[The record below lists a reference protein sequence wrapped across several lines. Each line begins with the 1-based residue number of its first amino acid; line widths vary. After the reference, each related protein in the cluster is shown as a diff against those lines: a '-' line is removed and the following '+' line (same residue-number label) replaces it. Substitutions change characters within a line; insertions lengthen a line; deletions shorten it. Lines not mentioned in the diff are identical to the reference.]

1 MAENC
6 LSVGIILAF
15 IIMLTFASVAYAE
28 ELNIRSIPAKLA
40 ENSKGKIQVFVT
52 EGDSTIPKK
61 IDGLSI
67 TSSDSNILHV
77 EEIVNGDSFITEAA
91 IKAGKAGTTTLYAAA
106 PGFTSKEFPITIY
119 GNKNNAATL
128 LVKITPDTF
137 TTNGPNEGYISVE
150 LADEDGFPV
159 IAKEDTTI
167 LLNTPNNDVV
177 ELSNQNIMIKKGEY
191 FAYTNFHI
199 KNSGEAVL
207 YASAAGIKTESGTII
222 VNEDD
227 NLTVELY
234 AYPKT
239 LSIHDAAKGFIIVQI
254 HDSSGRPV
262 IAQKD
267 ITVFYKITDSSY
279 SVVTNY
285 STNYKQKTE
294 GYFQISKGSYWGY
307 TQYALPSSIEDT
319 YTISVS
325 STDPFVVDSDQ
336 VVTEDLELVDDKF
349 VKFDTLPVLS
359 TGRSELIGIVYLE
372 DANGDPVVA
381 KRDLGIKIDSSDPT
395 SLSVDEVIVPAG
407 DQVTLVYGRVS
418 HSLPSDLQLRP
429 ADNESEVESITVFG
443 PDKDS
448 LDLVAEPL
456 ITSVLANTAFPMIL
470 YLEDSGETSS
480 FAEDHN
486 VVLSPNEHIEIQP
499 TQIKQGDTLVIVDS
513 ISLKDGLASI
523 SVEVGD
529 FEDLPVIDSLSA
541 EAAMLDL
548 DYSKTI
554 FVGTNDVFTVQLL
567 NSDGSP
573 TYATDDIDISI
584 VAKEQG
590 MLELPSKVTIAKGSY
605 YTTFDVAPKAV
616 GQTEIS
622 FISESLPLLKEEIAT
637 TSLGPQLSI
646 TGPDTVSAAD
656 MFTTTVLASS
666 GERPLVDMTIQW
678 NVIGGIVHFANS
690 KTDSTGQATIT
701 VIPKDSIVNIE
712 AIVSGGW
719 FTPTSTTKMISVIPL
734 TSTIEQPA
742 PPNYKPLEIFGIDPI
757 LFIVPSAIG
766 AAGFML
772 KKKGQLTIKK

>member
-1 MAENC
+1 MR
-6 LSVGIILAF
+6 VGIILAF
-15 IIMLTFASVAYAE
+15 IIVLTFASVAYAE
-28 ELNIRSIPAKLA
+28 ELDIRSVPPRLA
-40 ENSKGKIQVFVT
+40 ENSDGKIHVFVT
-52 EGDSTIPKK
+52 EGESIIPKK
-61 IDGLSI
+61 IDGLTI
-67 TSSDSNILHV
+67 TSSDSDILHI
-77 EEIVNGDSFITEAA
+77 EEMASSDSFIIEATVR
-91 IKAGKAGTTTLYAAA
+91 AGKAGTTTLYVAA
-106 PGFTSKEFPITIY
+106 PGFTSKELPITVY

-177 ELSNQNIMIKKGEY
+177 DLSSQNIMIKNGEY
-191 FAYTNFHI
+191 FTYTKFHI
-199 KNSGEAVL
+199 KHSGEATI
-207 YASAAGIKTESGTII
+207 YASAAGVKTQSGTIT
-222 VNEDD
+222 VSEDD

-239 LSIHDAAKGFIIVQI
+239 LSIHDAARGFIIVQL
-254 HDSSGRPV
+254 HDSGGRPV

-279 SVVTNY
+279 TAVTNY

-294 GYFQISKGSYWGY
+294 GYFQINKGSYWGY

-319 YTISVS
+319 YSISVS
-325 STDPFVVDSDQ
+325 STDPFIVDSDQ

-381 KRDLGIKIDSSDPT
+381 KKDLGIKIDSSDPA
-395 SLSVDEVIVPAG
+395 SLSVEEVIIPAG
-407 DQVTLVYGRVS
+407 DQVALVYGRVS

-448 LDLVAEPL
+448 LDMVAEPL
-456 ITSVLANTAFPMIL
+456 IPSVLAGTDFPMVL

-480 FAEDHN
+480 FGENHN
-486 VVLSPNEHIEIQP
+486 VVLSPNEFIEIQP
-499 TQIKQGDTLVIVDS
+499 AQIRQGDTLVIVNS
-513 ISLKDGLASI
+513 RSLKDGLASL

-541 EAAMLDL
+541 EAATLDL

-567 NSDGSP
+567 NSGGSP
-573 TYATDDIDISI
+573 TYATSDIDISI
-584 VAKEQG
+584 VSKEQG
-590 MLELPSKVTIAKGSY
+590 ILELPSKVTISKGNH
-605 YTTFDVAPKAV
+605 YTTFDVAPKSA
-616 GQTEIS
+616 GQTEVS
-622 FISESLPLLKEEIAT
+622 FISEDLPLLKEEISVT
-637 TSLGPQLSI
+637 GLGPQISI
-646 TGPDTVSAAD
+646 SGPDSVSAAD
-656 MFTTTVLASS
+656 MFTTTILASS
-666 GERPLVDMTIQW
+666 GEKPLADMNVQW
-678 NVIGGIVHFANS
+678 NVNGGIMHFANS
-690 KTDSTGQATIT
+690 KTDLAGQATIT
-701 VIPKDSIVNIE
+701 VIPRDSIVNIE
-712 AIVSGGW
+712 AVVGGGW
-719 FTPTSTTKMISVIPL
+719 FPPTSVTKIVSVIPL
-734 TSTIEQPA
+734 ANTVEQPP
-742 PPNYKPLEIFGIDPI
+742 PPNYKPLEIFGIDPV
-757 LFIVPSAIG
+757 LFIVPGAIG

-772 KKKGQLTIKK
+772 KKKGQLAIKK